1 MSVAALAL
9 KDFLAAYV
17 QACETGNVDLVRQL
31 RAENKQH
38 RHAFDTTL
46 FESASKHG
54 HVCLLEMATEEDA
67 RWHLQL
73 HDHRLKVCAI
83 DACWYGHLH
92 VLQWLAALGVNVH
105 CHADN
110 AFQRAV
116 HWGHVHIAQ
125 WLMQREPAYP
135 WPAASLCRLM
145 WSAAR
150 DTWIRSVVRRPQTA
164 RPSSLATP
172 EPRHSE

>member
-1 MSVAALAL
+1 MSVAGLAL
-9 KDFLAAYV
+9 KDFRAAYV

-38 RHAFDTTL
+38 WHAFDTSL

-54 HVCLLEMATEEDA
+54 HVCLLDMAAAEEDA
-67 RWHLQL
+67 RWHLR
-73 HDHRLKVCAI
+73 HDHRLKLCAI

-105 CHADN
+105 CHADT

-116 HWGHVHIAQ
+116 HRGHVHIAQ
-125 WLMQREPAYP
+125 WLVQREPAYP

-145 WSAAR
+145 WTAAR
-150 DTWIRSVVRRPQTA
+150 DTWIRSVVRRPQ
-164 RPSSLATP
+164 RR
-172 EPRHSE
+172 PRHSE